1 MNKLNSQAEAKA
13 LEVAPT
19 FAPGGYLNALLH
31 AVDDGLETLARGFRN
46 RIVRPLSGLYVP
58 GRFPALANFL
68 RSLQG
73 RQDWPSVAA
82 KRRRKVAQYLFRTLC
97 MPRQH
102 LAYLAFV
109 YGNPRMCAYQR
120 RDPRLLERH
129 FHRYIH
135 LGWSQ
140 RAHLES
146 IRQHYQ
152 FALSRLPGVLF
163 EGIYI
168 HGNATLGSLTLKN
181 GTELQLCLRPPIFM
195 GCEGELCIQLN
206 DANDQPLYRVIL
218 SVIDDRPSIAIGCI
232 QGPVGEN
239 ARETVRELTRNM
251 HGLRPK
257 QLMLSLA
264 YAFAQHFGIERILA
278 VSNAAHP
285 LRRAREKFQAD
296 YDAFWLEQNGRQ
308 LADGWFMLP
317 ERLSRKCESEVPS
330 NHRSAFR
337 RREALRIEAERLLI
351 QAFET
356 HSTRRTTTPAGEE
369 LESAGPFQH
378 HGLERSWIR

>member
-1 MNKLNSQAEAKA
+1 MNELNSQAEAEA
-13 LEVAPT
+13 LEVAPA
-19 FAPGGYLNALLH
+19 FAPGGYLSTVLRAS
-31 AVDDGLETLARGFRN
+31 DDGLETLVRAFRR
-46 RIVRPLSGLYVP
+46 RIVRPLAGLRDSE
-58 GRFPALANFL
+58 RFPALANFL
-68 RSLQG
+68 HSLSG
-73 RQDWPSVAA
+73 RHDWPDSPA
-82 KRRRKVAQYLFRTLC
+82 KRRRKLAQYVFRTLC
-97 MPRQH
+97 MPRKH

-135 LGWSQ
+135 LGWNH

-163 EGIYI
+163 EAIYI
-168 HGNATLGSLTLKN
+168 QGNATLGSLTLKN
-181 GTELQLCLRPPIFM
+181 GSQLQLCLRPPIFM

-206 DANDQPLYRVIL
+206 DANEHPVYRLIL

-232 QGPVGEN
+232 QGPVGEHG
-239 ARETVRELTRNM
+239 RETVRELTRNM
-251 HGLRPK
+251 HGMRPK

-264 YAFAQHFGIERILA
+264 YAFAQHFGVERILA

-285 LRRAREKFQAD
+285 LRRAREKFQSD
-296 YDAFWLEQNGRQ
+296 YDAFWLEQKGRP

-317 ERLSRKCESEVPS
+317 ESLNRKCESDVPS
-330 NHRSAFR
+330 HHRSAFR
-337 RREALRIEAERLLI
+337 RREALRLEAERLL
-351 QAFET
+351 T
-356 HSTRRTTTPAGEE
+356 HALEAHSMRKITAPAGEALE
-369 LESAGPFQH
+369 LARSFQH
-378 HGLERSWIR
+378 DGLEPSWIR